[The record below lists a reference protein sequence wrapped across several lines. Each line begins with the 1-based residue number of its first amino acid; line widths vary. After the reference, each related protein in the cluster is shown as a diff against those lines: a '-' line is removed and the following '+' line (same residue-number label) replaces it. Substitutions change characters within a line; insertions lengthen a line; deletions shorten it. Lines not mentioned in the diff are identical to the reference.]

1 MQLCVCV
8 CARTRVHM
16 CVYVHYSDGV
26 CTQIYAY
33 VHYQQST
40 YPARQQ
46 NHHQL
51 VKILTQ
57 K

>member
-8 CARTRVHM
+8 RAHTHVHI
-16 CVYVHYSDGV
+16 CVHVHHSDGV